1 MPGSRLLRRAL
12 PAALRRLGTYQ
23 KIRIGFLVVAAII
36 ALLCATI
43 IAGNVDRFRKSSG
56 DLQGFE
62 LARSAMAAAS
72 IVSAERGPMNNL
84 LVDPQRD
91 DARER
96 AELAVARAASDHAL
110 LRFRVLAAQQGAR
123 GDEQAA
129 RAPALIDAVGLQ
141 LARARR
147 EADALAARAPVQR
160 EAGQLRRVQAEMFA
174 VVDALTPLSDD
185 LLIRL
190 TRNNPDVAGA
200 VILARQAGDLREYS
214 GRLGSKLVAALFAQ
228 VPLADQPLMEIAHL
242 SGQID
247 ELRTLIA
254 STIKPY
260 LDDALLA
267 RDFRQLRGSMGGG
280 LMPLA
285 GSIVAQGRDGVYA
298 MSAADFSRQAVLY
311 FRASELLRDRAMA
324 IASREAVA
332 SRDLARARV
341 VVSVAMALLSLVI
354 LLVFAR
360 GAQNALLKPLGVLG
374 KRIAALGDGDRAA
387 AIRPRAA
394 AGPELVRVYRA
405 FETLRQAQLRREVLE
420 RQRSDMLMLFSHDMR
435 APLTSLI
442 TLAGA
447 SGPAAGDDTRQ
458 RLEKVEKLA
467 RHTLAMADGFVQV
480 SRAEASEFE
489 SIPVNLSDLLNEA
502 RDTIWPVAHDRQV
515 AIDDV
520 PRRDDAIVHG
530 DPALLSRALV
540 NLLSNAVKYTMPHTR
555 VECAVDI
562 VDNRSAV
569 RCTIRD
575 HGYGIDQEAQCHL
588 FERYRRF
595 RLEGQPETS
604 GVGLGLAFVK
614 AVIMRH
620 RGEIRVQSAA
630 WQGTTVTITLP
641 VAREA

>member
-1 MPGSRLLRRAL
+1 MPGTRLLKWSRPEAI
-12 PAALRRLGTYQ
+12 RRLGTYQ
-23 KIRIGFLVVAAII
+23 KIRIGFLIVATII

-62 LARSAMAAAS
+62 LARSAMVAAS
-72 IVSAERGPMNNL
+72 IVSNERGPMNNL
-84 LVDPQRD
+84 LVNPQPD

-96 AELAVARAASDHAL
+96 YELAVARAASDQAL
-110 LRFRVLAAQQGAR
+110 VRFRRLAAQQGAR

-129 RAPALIDAVGLQ
+129 SAPTIIDGVGLR

-147 EADALAARAPVQR
+147 EVDALAARAPAQR
-160 EAGQLRRVQAEMFA
+160 EAAQLLHVQAEMFG
-174 VVDALTPLSDD
+174 VVDALMPLTDD

-190 TRNNPDVAGA
+190 TRNNPGVAGA
-200 VILARQAGDLREYS
+200 VILARQAGNLREYS
-214 GRLGSKLVAALFAQ
+214 GRLGSKLVAALFARQ
-228 VPLADQPLMEIAHL
+228 PLADRPLLEIAHL

-247 ELRTLIA
+247 ELRAMI
-254 STIKPY
+254 SSNIKPY
-260 LDDALLA
+260 LDDAPLS

-285 GSIVAQGRDGVYA
+285 ASIVAQGRDGVYG
-298 MSAADFSRQAVLY
+298 MSAADFSRQVVVY

-332 SRDLARARV
+332 SCDLARARV
-341 VVSVAMALLSLVI
+341 VVSVAMTLLSFVI

-360 GAQNALLKPLGVLG
+360 GAQSALLKPLGVLG
-374 KRIAALGDGDRAA
+374 KRIAALGDGDSASV
-387 AIRPRAA
+387 IRPPAA
-394 AGPELVRVYRA
+394 AGPELVHVYHA
-405 FETLRQAQLRREVLE
+405 FEMLREAQARREVLE
-420 RQRSDMLMLFSHDMR
+420 RQRTDMLMLFSHDMR

-442 TLAGA
+442 MLAGA
-447 SGPAAGDDTRQ
+447 PGSASGDDTRQ
-458 RLEKVEKLA
+458 RLERVEKLA

-480 SRAEASEFE
+480 SRAEASEFD

-502 RDTIWPVAHDRQV
+502 RDTIWPVAHDRQI

-520 PRRDDAIVHG
+520 PRRDDAMVHG
-530 DPALLSRALV
+530 DPALLSRALI
-540 NLLSNAVKYTMPHTR
+540 NLLSNAVKYTTPHTR
-555 VECAVDI
+555 VECAVEI
-562 VDNRSAV
+562 IDNRAAV

-575 HGYGIDQEAQCHL
+575 HGYGIDAEAQRHL

-595 RLEGQPETS
+595 RLEGRPETS

-614 AVIMRH
+614 AVITRH

-641 VAREA
+641 AAREA

>member
-1 MPGSRLLRRAL
+1 MPGSRLLKWSRTKAI
-12 PAALRRLGTYQ
+12 RRLGTYQ
-23 KIRIGFLVVAAII
+23 KIRIGFLIVAAII

-62 LARSAMAAAS
+62 LARSAMVAAS
-72 IVSAERGPMNNL
+72 IVSSERGPMNNL
-84 LVDPQRD
+84 LVNLLPD

-96 AELAVARAASDHAL
+96 YELAVARAASDQAL
-110 LRFRVLAAQQGAR
+110 VRFRTLAAQQGAR

-129 RAPALIDAVGLQ
+129 RAPAIIDAVGLR

-147 EADALAARAPVQR
+147 EVDALAARAPAQR
-160 EAGQLRRVQAEMFA
+160 EAAQLRHVQTEMFA
-174 VVDALTPLSDD
+174 VVDALMPLTDD

-190 TRNNPDVAGA
+190 TRNNPGVAGA

-214 GRLGSKLVAALFAQ
+214 GRLGSKLVAALFARQ
-228 VPLADQPLMEIAHL
+228 PLADQPLLEIAHL

-247 ELRTLIA
+247 ELRAMIT
-254 STIKPY
+254 STVKPY
-260 LDDALLA
+260 LDDAPLA
-267 RDFRQLRGSMGGG
+267 RDFRELRGSIGGG

-285 GSIVAQGRDGVYA
+285 ASIVARGRDGIYG

-311 FRASELLRDRAMA
+311 LRASELLRDRAMA

-341 VVSVAMALLSLVI
+341 VVSVAMTLLSFVI

-360 GAQNALLKPLGVLG
+360 DARNALLKPLDVLG
-374 KRIAALGDGDRAA
+374 KRIAALGDGDSVSV
-387 AIRPRAA
+387 IRPPAA

-405 FETLRQAQLRREVLE
+405 FEMLREAQARREVLE

-442 TLAGA
+442 MLAGTTGSA
-447 SGPAAGDDTRQ
+447 TGDDARQ

-502 RDTIWPVAHDRQV
+502 RDTIWPVARDKQIE
-515 AIDDV
+515 IDDV
-520 PRRDDAIVHG
+520 PRRDDAMVHG
-530 DPALLSRALV
+530 DPALLSRALI
-540 NLLSNAVKYTMPHTR
+540 NLLSNAVKYTTPHTR
-555 VECAVDI
+555 VECAVEI
-562 VDNRSAV
+562 IDNRAAV

-575 HGYGIDQEAQCHL
+575 HGYGIDAEAQRHL

-614 AVIMRH
+614 AVITRH
-620 RGEIRVQSAA
+620 RGEIWVQSAA

-641 VAREA
+641 AAREA